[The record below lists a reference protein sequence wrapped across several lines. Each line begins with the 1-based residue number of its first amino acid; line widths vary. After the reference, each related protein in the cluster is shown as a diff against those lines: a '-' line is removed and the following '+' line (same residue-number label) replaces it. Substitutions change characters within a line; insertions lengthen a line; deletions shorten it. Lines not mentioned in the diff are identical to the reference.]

1 MAKTLYISDL
11 DGTLLLPE
19 ACLSPFTAE
28 TIRRLV
34 GEGML
39 FSYATARSFN
49 TAGKVTSA
57 LGRIHL
63 PVIVYNG
70 EAIAD
75 AADGT
80 ILDAVYFTPE
90 ETSFL
95 RTVFGRA
102 ELRPMV
108 YSRAMADTASER
120 VAYLPEN
127 PSRGLQDY
135 LASRK
140 GDRRL
145 CAVTPETLYGGH
157 VFYVTAIED
166 DARRCEAPYRE
177 VLQDGRFN
185 ALLQKDVY
193 SDTYYFEV
201 MPKAASKANAVQRL
215 ASLYGCG
222 RIVCFGDG
230 DNDRSM
236 FRIADESYA
245 VANAAESLKAEAT
258 AVIGS
263 NREDGVAK
271 KLLELWQKDRM
282 ST

>member
-1 MAKTLYISDL
+1 MGSTLYISDL
-11 DGTLLLPE
+11 DGTLLCPE
-19 ACLSPFTAE
+19 VCLSPFTAE

-34 GEGML
+34 REGML

-49 TAGKVTSA
+49 TAGKVTGA

-80 ILDAVYFTPE
+80 ILNAVYFTPE

-95 RTVFGRA
+95 RTVFMRA
-102 ELRPMV
+102 GLRPVV
-108 YSRAMADTASER
+108 YSRAGGDAASER
-120 VAYLPEN
+120 VAYLPDH
-127 PSRGLQDY
+127 PSRGLQNY
-135 LASRK
+135 LDSRK

-145 CAVTPETLYGGH
+145 CAVTPETLYDGRA
-157 VFYVTAIED
+157 FYFTMIED
-166 DARRCEAPYRE
+166 DAARCEAPYRE
-177 VLQDGRFN
+177 VLASERFN
-185 ALLQKDVY
+185 VLLQKDVY
-193 SDTYYFEV
+193 SDTYWFEV
-201 MPKAASKANAVQRL
+201 MPKAASKANAVRRL

-271 KLLELWQKDRM
+271 KLLELWQAEKTDR
-282 ST
+282 